1 MDSLNVGI
9 IGCGNISSIYLQNIP
24 AYRGLSLRA
33 CADARPR
40 SLKPRPAGSASR
52 P

>member
-9 IGCGNISSIYLQNIP
+9 IGCGNISSIYLKNIP

-33 CADARPR
+33 CA
-40 SLKPRPAGSASR
+40 ASITQR
-52 P
+52 MASV